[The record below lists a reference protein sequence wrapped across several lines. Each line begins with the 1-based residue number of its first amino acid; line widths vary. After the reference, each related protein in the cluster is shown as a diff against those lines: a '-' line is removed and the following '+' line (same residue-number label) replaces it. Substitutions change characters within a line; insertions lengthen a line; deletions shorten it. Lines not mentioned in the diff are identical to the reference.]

1 MGPKTHGDCPTR
13 LWNSNVN
20 WCVGANAP
28 CHGCTDPEFFDK
40 MRQPVHKKTGKQ

>member
-1 MGPKTHGDCPTR
+1 
-13 LWNSNVN
+13 VN